1 MKKKEKRR
9 KKESLCKKEIVEED
23 EKEEI
28 KVEEEKK
35 EEKHEKKEEKEEK
48 KEEKKYL
55 CKKVAI
61 DWHGVLAD
69 SDNRVSE
76 DSLRAVEKLLAK
88 GIRVTILSYGGHDR
102 NMQTLACLRE
112 LRIFEELHYQYCS
125 KKVGPYGKAAWCKHL
140 GIGAVFDDDAKFN
153 QECWDNDLHIFPVIG
168 RTGDHSDLAA
178 GSGGKIIPSHNLGD
192 AIDQFLQR

>member
-1 MKKKEKRR
+1 M
-9 KKESLCKKEIVEED
+9 D
-23 EKEEI
+23 DDNEKEEI
-28 KVEEEKK
+28 QVEEEKK
-35 EEKHEKKEEKEEK
+35 EETPAKKEEEKEAKNEEKKEEKKEK
-48 KEEKKYL
+48 KKYL

-76 DSLRAVEKLLAK
+76 DSLCAVEKLLAK

-102 NMQTLACLRE
+102 NKQTLECLGV
-112 LRIFEELHYQYCS
+112 LRIFEELQYQFCS
-125 KKVGPYGKAAWCKHL
+125 KKVGPYGKAAWCRHL
-140 GIGAVFDDDAKFN
+140 GIAAVFDDDDDDAKIN

-178 GSGGKIIPSHNLGD
+178 SSGGKVIPSHNLAD